1 MAATH
6 EVAPD
11 ALPYFDQGYDD
22 PGVREMVR
30 LQTKPKVNRLW
41 LFHPV
46 PQQPKDRD
54 VHLMT
59 TGFRAKYKTCCG
71 LVDCLLLF

>member
-30 LQTKPKVNRLW
+30 LLTSPNLKFYLSSNLNERDVKVN
-41 LFHPV
+41 
-46 PQQPKDRD
+46 
-54 VHLMT
+54 
-59 TGFRAKYKTCCG
+59 
-71 LVDCLLLF
+71 

>member
-22 PGVREMVR
+22 PGVREMVG
-30 LQTKPKVNRLW
+30 LLSKPMLECSFFG
-41 LFHPV
+41 L
-46 PQQPKDRD
+46 
-54 VHLMT
+54 
-59 TGFRAKYKTCCG
+59 CC
-71 LVDCLLLF
+71 

>member
-22 PGVREMVR
+22 PGVREMVGLLSKPMLEFNFFGLR
-30 LQTKPKVNRLW
+30 CQTQTQGEKSAR
-41 LFHPV
+41 H
-46 PQQPKDRD
+46 
-54 VHLMT
+54 
-59 TGFRAKYKTCCG
+59 A
-71 LVDCLLLF
+71 

>member
-30 LQTKPKVNRLW
+30 LLTSFKALFINRISTREMSKLIK
-41 LFHPV
+41 LI
-46 PQQPKDRD
+46 DELR
-54 VHLMT
+54 
-59 TGFRAKYKTCCG
+59 
-71 LVDCLLLF
+71 